1 MPLHLGWP
9 DIALRLG
16 LAFVAACLVG
26 LDRGKVGEAAGL
38 RTTVLVCMAAAVSMV
53 QMNLLLVT
61 DGKTSSSFSVLDLMR
76 LPLGILTGMGFIGAG
91 AILKRGNRVL
101 GVTTAASLWFTTV
114 MGLCFGGG
122 QIGLGLASLGFALLI
137 LTIFKRFEMQGR
149 QRHCGLLRVSFGQEG
164 PGQPEIEEL
173 IRQSESK
180 PLACSVGVRPLD
192 QVSTFEFVVGWQA
205 HPESTEL
212 PGFVR
217 ALASHSALREL
228 DWLPDRVSSRDP
240 ERFSSE

>member
-53 QMNLLLVT
+53 QMNLLLTT
-61 DGKTSSSFSVLDLMR
+61 DGKTGSSFSVLDLMR

-114 MGLCFGGG
+114 MGPSVLAAVRV
-122 QIGLGLASLGFALLI
+122 GLGLVSLAIALLV
-137 LTIFKRFEMQGR
+137 LAMLKHLGEKRPAE
-149 QRHCGLLRVSFGQEG
+149 
-164 PGQPEIEEL
+164 
-173 IRQSESK
+173 
-180 PLACSVGVRPLD
+180 
-192 QVSTFEFVVGWQA
+192 
-205 HPESTEL
+205 
-212 PGFVR
+212 
-217 ALASHSALREL
+217 ALGAASG
-228 DWLPDRVSSRDP
+228 
-240 ERFSSE
+240 